1 MSDFNIDE
9 NSLNNLKNILG
20 KEDLSNLMSKI
31 SPDMIENVSNIINQ
45 NNSSNNNSNNTKSNF
60 SSNTNTNST
69 NDFNLNNIDINT
81 IMKVKSLMDKMNEK
95 DDPRNNLLSSL
106 KPYLR
111 DEKKEKLDQ
120 YANLMNIAKIS
131 DLFKKEKK
139 ENNNG

>member
-9 NSLNNLKNILG
+9 NSLNNLKNMLG
-20 KEDLSNLMSKI
+20 KEDLSNIMSKI
-31 SPDMIENVSNIINQ
+31 SPEMLENMSNMLNQ
-45 NNSSNNNSNNTKSNF
+45 NNTNNNNNNNGNS
-60 SSNTNTNST
+60 TNRKDNST
-69 NDFNLNNIDINT
+69 NDFNINNIDMNT
-81 IMKVKSLMDKMNEK
+81 IMKMKSIMDKMNEK

-120 YANLMNIAKIS
+120 YANLMNIAKIT
-131 DLFKKEKK
+131 DLFKNEKK